1 MPHLAVA
8 CKELYVFQ
16 RTPSSVD
23 ERGNVPTDEDY
34 YFQKIKQEPGWQTVF
49 QENFAGINTGR
60 AKAEEEALD
69 KDIKVKE
76 LYNNLGIAYY
86 ATKDNIKAKTMF
98 EHAIKLDSNYGHALD
113 NLKNINN
120 IDK

>member
-1 MPHLAVA
+1 MAGDGLSYVTASSGGWNDNFSEETNAA

-23 ERGNVPTDEDY
+23 ERGNVRTDEDY

-60 AKAEEEALD
+60 AKACEEDLSKRWLD
-69 KDIKVKE
+69 RFND
-76 LYNNLGIAYY
+76 
-86 ATKDNIKAKTMF
+86 
-98 EHAIKLDSNYGHALD
+98 
-113 NLKNINN
+113 KNS
-120 IDK
+120 KSHSKYTT